1 MPLFKQFFLQ
11 YFRYTSRINPFPFV
25 KQLLTSHSLPMPL
38 PYLLNKSFTIFLLSS
53 LLICF
58 SGNAQDID
66 LLLKGG
72 HVIDPKNGIS
82 ETMDIGI
89 TGKNIVKIAK
99 NIPENTAKKTID
111 LKGYYVTP
119 GLIDMH
125 VHVFNGADTES
136 YIANALTSLPPDGF
150 TFRSGVTTVVDA
162 GSSGWRNFRQFKAQT
177 IDKSQT
183 RVLALLNIVGT
194 GMYGRLEEQD
204 VTDMNP
210 TMTANMIT
218 KMFPDILVGIKSAH
232 YWGDFT
238 QVDLAVEAGKLAEV
252 PVMVDFGEHQ
262 PTNSIEALFMKHLRP
277 GDIFTHT
284 FSYGPNNRETIVD
297 EDLKVKPFVFE
308 AQKRGIKFDVGH
320 GGGAFSFRQAVPA
333 IQQGFLPDV
342 ISSDL
347 HSQSM
352 NSGFKDMANLLS
364 KFMNMGLTMEEVV
377 LRATWNPAQ
386 VINRKDLGHLD
397 VGTEADI
404 AIFTLRK
411 GDFGFLDIRKTK
423 IDGDKRLETEMT
435 IRAGRVVW
443 DLNGL
448 SVPYWESEFK

>member
-1 MPLFKQFFLQ
+1 MTLTK
-11 YFRYTSRINPFPFV
+11 
-25 KQLLTSHSLPMPL
+25 LL
-38 PYLLNKSFTIFLLSS
+38 YKSFAIITC
-53 LLICF
+53 LLI
-58 SGNAQDID
+58 SLTANAQDID

-82 ETMDIGI
+82 EVMDIGI
-89 TGKNIVKIAK
+89 TGKDIVKIAK

-162 GSSGWRNFRQFKAQT
+162 GSSGWRNFRQFKKQT
-177 IDKSQT
+177 IDQSKT

-284 FSYGPNNRETIVD
+284 FSYGPSNRETVVD
-297 EDLKVKPFVFE
+297 EDLKVKPFIFE
-308 AQKRGIKFDVGH
+308 AQKRGIHFDVGH
-320 GGGAFSFRQAVPA
+320 GGGAFSFRQAIPS

-364 KFMNMGLTMEEVV
+364 KFMNMGLTLEEVV
-377 LRATWNPAQ
+377 LRATWNPAKI
-386 VINRKDLGHLD
+386 INRKDLGHLE

-404 AIFTLRK
+404 AVFTLRE
-411 GDFGFLDIRKTK
+411 GDFGFLDIRRTK
-423 IDGDKRLETEMT
+423 IDGDRRLETEMT

-448 SVPYWESEFK
+448 SMPHWESEFK

>member
-1 MPLFKQFFLQ
+1 MSLPTLIHKFI
-11 YFRYTSRINPFPFV
+11 Y
-25 KQLLTSHSLPMPL
+25 QLLFLFAAFFSLI
-38 PYLLNKSFTIFLLSS
+38 T
-53 LLICF
+53 
-58 SGNAQDID
+58 GVNAQEID

-82 ETMDIGI
+82 ETMDVAIS
-89 TGKNIVKIAK
+89 GKTILKVGK
-99 NIPENTAKKTID
+99 NIPENSAKKTIN

-125 VHVFNGADTES
+125 VHVFHGTDTDS

-162 GSSGWRNFRQFKAQT
+162 GSSGWRNFRQFKKQT
-177 IDKSQT
+177 IDESQT
-183 RVLALLNIVGT
+183 RVLAFLNIVGT
-194 GMYGRLEEQD
+194 GMYGRYEEQN
-204 VTDMNP
+204 VMDMNP
-210 TMTANMIT
+210 TMTANMI
-218 KMFPDILVGIKSAH
+218 KKLFPDILIGIKSAH

-238 QVDLAVEAGKLAEV
+238 QVDIAVEAGKLAEV

-262 PTNSIEALFMKHLRP
+262 PPNSIEELFMVHLRP

-284 FSYGPNNRETIVD
+284 FSYGPENRETIVD
-297 EDLKVKPFVFE
+297 KELKVKPFVFE
-308 AQKRGIKFDVGH
+308 AQKRGINFDVGH
-320 GGGAFSFRQAVPA
+320 GGGAFSFRQAIPA
-333 IQQGFLPDV
+333 ILQGFKPDV

-352 NSGFKDMANLLS
+352 NSGFKDMPNLLS
-364 KFMNMGLTMEEVV
+364 KFMNMGLSLEDVIY
-377 LRATWNPAQ
+377 RATWSPAQ

-397 VGTEADI
+397 AGAEADI
-404 AIFTLRK
+404 AVFTLRE
-411 GDFGFLDIRKTK
+411 GDFGFLDIRRTK

-448 SVPYWESEFK
+448 NSPYWDTELKK

>member
-1 MPLFKQFFLQ
+1 MPFTK
-11 YFRYTSRINPFPFV
+11 P
-25 KQLLTSHSLPMPL
+25 
-38 PYLLNKSFTIFLLSS
+38 LNKSFAIFLFTS
-53 LLICF
+53 LLISF
-58 SGNAQDID
+58 SANAQEID

-99 NIPENTAKKTID
+99 NIPENTAKKSID
-111 LKGYYVTP
+111 LEGYYVTP

-162 GSSGWRNFRQFKAQT
+162 GSSGWRNFRQFKKQT
-177 IDKSQT
+177 IDQSKT

-238 QVDLAVEAGKLAEV
+238 QLISVSTN
-252 PVMVDFGEHQ
+252 Q
-262 PTNSIEALFMKHLRP
+262 PILLKHCL
-277 GDIFTHT
+277 
-284 FSYGPNNRETIVD
+284 
-297 EDLKVKPFVFE
+297 
-308 AQKRGIKFDVGH
+308 
-320 GGGAFSFRQAVPA
+320 
-333 IQQGFLPDV
+333 
-342 ISSDL
+342 
-347 HSQSM
+347 
-352 NSGFKDMANLLS
+352 
-364 KFMNMGLTMEEVV
+364 
-377 LRATWNPAQ
+377 
-386 VINRKDLGHLD
+386 
-397 VGTEADI
+397 
-404 AIFTLRK
+404 
-411 GDFGFLDIRKTK
+411 
-423 IDGDKRLETEMT
+423 
-435 IRAGRVVW
+435 
-443 DLNGL
+443 
-448 SVPYWESEFK
+448 